1 MTLKTQTEPKTTGSL
16 DIAGRI
22 LRWNFFQYNVTESG
36 NLCRLTALYNAAHKV
51 PFAIKG
57 HACALRPGTF
67 AYMQAAPPEAPP
79 QKPPFRSQV
88 AQVKT
93 CKAAPTRRRT
103 LSAVRFERISRCFG
117 SVWPRGM
124 WCLHARS
131 HGGESSHA
139 SWTGCNVCGTT
150 FALSG
155 FVNLALLMCV
165 CA

>member
-1 MTLKTQTEPKTTGSL
+1 MLSEMTLKTQTEPKTTGSL

-117 SVWPRGM
+117 TVWVGLATGEVVFTCPLARRRKLARVVDGM
-124 WCLHARS
+124 QRLWHNICPQRL
-131 HGGESSHA
+131 
-139 SWTGCNVCGTT
+139 C
-150 FALSG
+150 
-155 FVNLALLMCV
+155 
-165 CA
+165 